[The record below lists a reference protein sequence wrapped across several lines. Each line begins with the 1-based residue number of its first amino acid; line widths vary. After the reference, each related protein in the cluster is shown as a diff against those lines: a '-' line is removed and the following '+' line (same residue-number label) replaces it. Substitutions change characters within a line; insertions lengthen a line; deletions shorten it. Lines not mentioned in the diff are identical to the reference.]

1 MDNAEKLRRI
11 RATRTIPVEAPA
23 EGMTKTLFDE
33 YITNAKGNKNH
44 IAEWAMNGIVK
55 AKNTNAYIGDVKTS
69 KSSIKSILAHG
80 HGPLKFL
87 IIQHLDEVLENSVPY
102 PTGKG
107 KKPHLRFINLAHNIT
122 FEGKA
127 FIAYVSIQEDANGN
141 RTYDVEFG
149 DEKRLSRE
157 LPAGAGAGE
166 TAHANPGSLDTATIP
181 QSGAEV
187 NTREETRVAAER
199 KLQEAEDTMD
209 AARRESAVARDEQA
223 ARQLFALRGYLAEAD
238 SRDPDP
244 KATIPTLA
252 DSFATLCR
260 QPLPEEPAARNRALA
275 DRRAALKKWRD
286 AKNRELDLLKLRTAL
301 GVDPGA
307 RREYCLARENE
318 AFRLEA
324 REARAALD
332 AEKTRIR
339 STPVAEGDALL
350 SNTRAIGHVTVES
363 RESYLKRKM
372 AENGWSRKTAIAQAT
387 HLYPEDMQDLRA
399 PWANR
404 RLYTSQGGH
413 SPDTAAQTL
422 YNDGLIQ
429 EPTVD
434 AFWDA
439 VRGDIETVSR
449 AKQVEI
455 DAAEYAAMQ
464 ALEYGLAQH
473 RAALADIERRDAE
486 GFLGLPREDDPRREV
501 AAQGNA
507 TTVPSSAISINRALE
522 LLADQENE
530 VFINI
535 EQGASASINKPQR
548 NKLVSD
554 AARAK
559 SHLNGFMD
567 DEHLNAA
574 VKAGELFRYGHLVE
588 DRPGIIAKGRE
599 KGKEDPNVRI
609 QRYATS
615 VVIQRRDGPFVAVA
629 YLTVKVS
636 TSYRRPKP
644 NQSEQTPN
652 RIYSLELLELKDP
665 RLQGERQTNNDV
677 HSNAHDSIDTIPHP
691 AQKSIRRRPAVGLRR
706 RPPQARG
713 LRPLLQPRA
722 RGRRALRPRH
732 RRVRR
737 RRGGRPLRQEAH
749 PGAGVA
755 ELRRLRP
762 LPRRVERPLGTPH
775 PRLEEKNQDWQR
787 RFARFKEM

>member
-1 MDNAEKLRRI
+1 MLAAYKACEPGYRQRI
-11 RATRTIPVEAPA
+11 IQ
-23 EGMTKTLFDE
+23 
-33 YITNAKGNKNH
+33 
-44 IAEWAMNGIVK
+44 WAMNGQVSR
-55 AKNTNAYIGDVKTS
+55 TNANPFIGDIETS
-69 KSSIKSILAHG
+69 RSSIRSILAHG

-102 PTGKG
+102 STGKG

-157 LPAGAGAGE
+157 LPAGAGAGK
-166 TAHANPGSLDTATIP
+166 TAHANPGSLETATIP

-209 AARRESAVARDEQA
+209 AALRESAVARDEQA

-244 KATIPTLA
+244 KVTIPTLA

-275 DRRAALKKWRD
+275 DRRAALRKWRD
-286 AKNRELDLLKLRTAL
+286 AKNRELGLLKLRAAL

-318 AFRLEA
+318 AFRLQA

-332 AEKTRIR
+332 AEKARIR

-387 HLYPEDMQDLRA
+387 HLYPEDMQGLGVP
-399 PWANR
+399 PWASR
-404 RLYTSQGGH
+404 QLYGDRSSE

-429 EPTVD
+429 EPTMD
-434 AFWDA
+434 AFWEA

-486 GFLGLPREDDPRREV
+486 GTLGLPREDDPRREV

-507 TTVPSSAISINRALE
+507 TTVPSAAISTNRALE

-530 VFINI
+530 IFINI

-644 NQSEQTPN
+644 NQSEQTPG
-652 RIYSLELLELKDP
+652 RIYSLELLELGDL
-665 RLQGERQTNNDV
+665 RLKGNGLA
-677 HSNAHDSIDTIPHP
+677 SN
-691 AQKSIRRRPAVGLRR
+691 
-706 RPPQARG
+706 
-713 LRPLLQPRA
+713 
-722 RGRRALRPRH
+722 
-732 RRVRR
+732 
-737 RRGGRPLRQEAH
+737 
-749 PGAGVA
+749 
-755 ELRRLRP
+755 
-762 LPRRVERPLGTPH
+762 VERRYAPKSTDTVPH
-775 PRLEEKNQDWQR
+775 PRAEVKPAADPQAAGKLHVQLSKNQDWQR